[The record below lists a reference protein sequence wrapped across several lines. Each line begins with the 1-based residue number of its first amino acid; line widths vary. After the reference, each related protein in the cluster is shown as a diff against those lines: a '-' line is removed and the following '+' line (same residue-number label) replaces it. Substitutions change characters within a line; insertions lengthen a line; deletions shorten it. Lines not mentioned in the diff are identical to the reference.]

1 MDTSAPL
8 ALRPTEILSF
18 EHRLIEQVL
27 DCLEILSHAARDTG
41 RLDIVAAEDTLDALW
56 TLADRFHHAREE
68 ALLYA
73 LAERRGLP
81 RAAGPVAAAL
91 EDHAELHRALESMQD
106 SVTAARMAAPRAAGA
121 FHRVAEAAIA
131 LLRAHILKEDNVL
144 FPLAESLFSDADR
157 AALGLGPAP
166 RTARARSS
174 TPSLALK
181 PKCPRTCSSRRWCA
195 PTVWRGGFMFRWRGS
210 GRARCRCSR
219 ATGSRR
225 QRPVSLSA
233 TNTA

>member
-157 AALGLGPAP
+157 AALIDAFTRAEAEVPENALVEAMVCADGLARRFHVPLA
-166 RTARARSS
+166 RERAR
-174 TPSLALK
+174 PVPL
-181 PKCPRTCSSRRWCA
+181 
-195 PTVWRGGFMFRWRGS
+195 F
-210 GRARCRCSR
+210 ARHRE
-219 ATGSRR
+219 
-225 QRPVSLSA
+225 
-233 TNTA
+233 